1 MQAGPI
7 LDTGGMDA
15 FLGHIFCRKGILFA
29 CIPET
34 DVIFK
39 QFKQNV
45 YFKTQGTILAAIV
58 APIKGLE

>member
-1 MQAGPI
+1 MR
-7 LDTGGMDA
+7 